1 MSKRPNP
8 VKGKTV
14 VHQDPNL
21 VFTREDM
28 RQAIIRSRLD
38 GKREYMEHL
47 GITKFNTDC
56 TPANRWFLEGKE
68 DDFPKLIDQ
77 ERGSL
82 ALGNHTDDELA
93 SELFIFGDMTL
104 EDKHRAMITG
114 KPTSIAYL
122 TAGKERILWLSRH
135 LTASLASEKVMAN
148 ELQQIKETSVN
159 KEVLWNWLLKDYT
172 KRLQSVLGNDKET
185 LEAVDAEFI
194 ANAGELLS
202 EATLLN
208 KVHGLYERFA
218 IIIYNK
224 WNKDPSFVEWVPYGN
239 SSMQSKARVLAR
251 NEHLHAIVKTLSKG
265 E

>member
-21 VFTREDM
+21 VFTR
-28 RQAIIRSRLD
+28 
-38 GKREYMEHL
+38 
-47 GITKFNTDC
+47 
-56 TPANRWFLEGKE
+56 
-68 DDFPKLIDQ
+68 
-77 ERGSL
+77 
-82 ALGNHTDDELA
+82 
-93 SELFIFGDMTL
+93 
-104 EDKHRAMITG
+104 
-114 KPTSIAYL
+114 
-122 TAGKERILWLSRH
+122 
-135 LTASLASEKVMAN
+135 
-148 ELQQIKETSVN
+148 
-159 KEVLWNWLLKDYT
+159 
-172 KRLQSVLGNDKET
+172 
-185 LEAVDAEFI
+185 
-194 ANAGELLS
+194 

-251 NEHLHAIVKTLSKG
+251 NEYLHAIVKTLSKG